1 MKTTAPHIYVYTL
14 KYYLL
19 HVSARSEGD
28 EIYNCDHNKFFLILG
43 ASFTGVVKNVRVLS
57 HRCDITYAGTASN
70 LPSEIQVHVDHI
82 HEHM

>member
-19 HVSARSEGD
+19 HVSARSEGA
-28 EIYNCDHNKFFLILG
+28 EIYNCNNKVFFFLILG
-43 ASFTGVVKNVRVLS
+43 ASFTGIVKNVRVLS
-57 HRCDITYAGTASN
+57 HRCEITYAGTASN
-70 LPSEIQVHVDHI
+70 LPPEIQVDHI